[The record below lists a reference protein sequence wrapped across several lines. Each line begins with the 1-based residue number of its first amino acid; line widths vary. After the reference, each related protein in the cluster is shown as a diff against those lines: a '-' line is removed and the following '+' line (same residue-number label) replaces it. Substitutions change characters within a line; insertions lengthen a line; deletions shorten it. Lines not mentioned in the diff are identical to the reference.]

1 MAKIAIPPDLAA
13 MFAACEG
20 AYEQAAREGYAE
32 NPGVIAAV
40 TALKSAWKALHVAN
54 HNLMMA
60 KGFISVEIAALSRD
74 RACRATHKACINLH
88 AAILQAAAENRLYNR
103 ALVLANADQ
112 GSETR
117 AIDAIAPNPLRLRA

>member
-1 MAKIAIPPDLAA
+1 MVKIAIPPDLAA

-32 NPGVIAAV
+32 NPSVIAAV
-40 TALKSAWKALHVAN
+40 TALKSAWTALHVAN

-74 RACRATHKACINLH
+74 RACRATHKACINLY
-88 AAILQAAAENRLYNR
+88 AAIAQAAAENHLYNR
-103 ALVLANADQ
+103 CLTLANLDQ

-117 AIDAIAPNPLRLRA
+117 ASNAIVPNPLRLRA